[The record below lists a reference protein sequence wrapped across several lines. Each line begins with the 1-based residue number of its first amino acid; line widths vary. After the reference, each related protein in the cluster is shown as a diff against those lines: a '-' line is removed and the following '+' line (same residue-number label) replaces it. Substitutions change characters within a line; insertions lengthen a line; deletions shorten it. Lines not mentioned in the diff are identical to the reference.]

1 MTSVTHRSYTLLAMV
16 TVERTKRYSDR
27 ETSILKEKEEL
38 KGNHRMTNDHGDRN
52 VSNHLE
58 RRTPMHDETK
68 ANHSADEAAS
78 APSISSS
85 WMVGTRAVALP

>member
-1 MTSVTHRSYTLLAMV
+1 MV